1 MVPLSISQ
9 MFAGLP
15 LITLQIPR
23 DVIDNPQLTTSV
35 LLFGSI
41 AILAF
46 VVLKRQADTMRSPTN
61 VRVYQSAIRRGAVRR
76 VLNSSSLEMK
86 VVGLIALLMICVPGL
101 LMALRPASYE
111 ASRGSPWDPRN
122 TYLHVLIVELGVA
135 LLAAIIVQHLRSRK
149 SLNSSM
155 TEVAKPQRDTGIR
168 CFAGAVAL
176 IGSLTFLHNHQV
188 AAETGFRNLN
198 LESWNLILQDR
209 KLFSD
214 LRDADMLVSPNVDD
228 AYETNAAN
236 FYAQTGIRVAALH
249 PTFYLYSE
257 NQLSCR
263 PVEECALPDLRQET
277 IRLQANLLKSDS
289 ESRND
294 WVYQTLS
301 SGVLKSNS
309 IWFIDFFPI
318 TPSSYVMF
326 LGKVAGS
333 GRGPDI
339 SAQTVRMAIV
349 TMVDESG
356 ADKETFR
363 PALNSICLKG
373 PEGTLRR
380 GNYSLTYWR
389 MPIGEV
395 SLVDG
400 SRTVQP
406 QGQGIDWRLLDFGIC
421 Q

>member
-1 MVPLSISQ
+1 MAISQ

-35 LLFGSI
+35 VLFGST

-46 VVLKRQADTMRSPTN
+46 VVLKRQADSIRSLTN
-61 VRVYQSAIRRGAVRR
+61 VTVYQSAIRCGAVRR
-76 VLNSSSLEMK
+76 RLNSSSLEMK
-86 VVGLIALLMICVPGL
+86 VVSLIALLMICVPGL

-122 TYLHVLIVELGVA
+122 TYLHVLVVELGVA
-135 LLAAIIVQHLRSRK
+135 LMAAIIVRHLASRK
-149 SLNSSM
+149 SVNVSIM
-155 TEVAKPQRDTGIR
+155 EVAQPQRNIWIR
-168 CFAGAVAL
+168 YFASAVAL

-188 AAETGFRNLN
+188 AAETGYRNLN
-198 LESWNLILQDR
+198 LESWNLILQDGR
-209 KLFSD
+209 LFSD
-214 LRDADMLVSPNVDD
+214 LRDADMLVSPNVND

-236 FYAQTGIRVAALH
+236 FYAQTGIRIAALH
-249 PTFYLYSE
+249 PTFYLYSQE
-257 NQLSCR
+257 LLSCR
-263 PVEECALPDLRQET
+263 PVEDCDLPDLRQET
-277 IRLQANLLKSDS
+277 IRLQANLLKPDS

-294 WVYQTLS
+294 WVHQTLS

-333 GRGPDI
+333 GRGPEI

-356 ADKETFR
+356 AAKETFK
-363 PALNSICLKG
+363 PALNSVCLSG
-373 PEGTLRR
+373 PEGTLRI
-380 GNYSLTYWR
+380 GNYSLTYWQ

-400 SRTVQP
+400 SRTVQTS
-406 QGQGIDWRLLDFGIC
+406 GQGIDWRLLGFGIC
-421 Q
+421 P